1 MNIRPEHPNDIA
13 EIKALIW
20 AAFKPVT
27 YSDDTE
33 ADIVDMLRDDAALT
47 LSLVAE
53 KDGEI
58 LGHIAFSPVTIAG
71 KPSAWL
77 GLGPLAVLPKHQNIG
92 IGSALVKAGLSQ
104 IKQQTQGRAAKGC
117 VVLGNPNYYGRFG
130 FQNDPAL
137 QFTGAPAKNF
147 LALHFTDKQQS
158 TVPTTDEV
166 IYHKA
171 FGSPP
176 I

>member
-1 MNIRPEHPNDIA
+1 MNKIRPEHPNDIA

-33 ADIVDMLRDDAALT
+33 ADIVDMLRDDAALS

-77 GLGPLAVLPKHQNIG
+77 GLGPLAVLPKHQNTG
-92 IGSALVKAGLSQ
+92 IGSALVKAGLAQ
-104 IKQQTQGRAAKGC
+104 IKQQTQSHAIMGC
-117 VVLGNPNYYGRFG
+117 VVLGNPDYYGRFG
-130 FQNDPAL
+130 FQQHPDLRFAD
-137 QFTGAPAKNF
+137 APVKSF
-147 LALHFTDKQQS
+147 LALPFTDHTPS
-158 TVPTTDEV
+158 GET

-171 FGSPP
+171 FY
-176 I
+176 ITA